1 MFLGLFIS
9 SFQTT
14 AAFDG
19 DRRVA
24 IYPAIPDPTVPNP
37 SNVDTDWQVKTDAR
51 LYSGLYGASGIFT
64 TANTFAIIK
73 DTKATSTTIQF
84 TMYLHRV
91 NLPTDPPNSNGYH
104 YTTAKS
110 IGD

>member
-24 IYPAIPDPTVPNP
+24 IYPADPAVANP

-51 LYSGLYGASGIFT
+51 LYSGLYGASGIFR
-64 TANTFAIIK
+64 ADNTFAIIK

-91 NLPTDPPNSNGYH
+91 NIPTDPPNSNGYY
-104 YTTAKS
+104 YTTAKT
-110 IGD
+110 IGGD